1 MPYGMFCMKRTIIVT
16 LLKKA
21 GYEEFHGSKHDMFR
35 KDGCHPIAVARHRDI
50 PEGTARKILKQAGVE
65 RQMKGS

>member
-1 MPYGMFCMKRTIIVT
+1 MKKAKIVR

-21 GYEEFHGSKHDMFR
+21 GYEEVHGSKHDMFR
-35 KDGCHPIAVARHRDI
+35 KDGCPPIAVPRHNEI

-65 RQMKGS
+65 S